1 MSDDYEKRKSEE
13 EMYQRDMELFHM
25 VENEEPEENNGGI
38 GAVLIWLVGAGVVVY
53 AIMNMMGKI

>member
-13 EMYQRDMELFHM
+13 EMYQRDMDLFHM

-38 GAVLIWLVGAGVVVY
+38 GAVLIWLVAVGVVVY